1 MSGGEESSEE
11 LEGKMCAAQE
21 RENERLDGPV
31 EGAIT
36 GVEKGSGDSQKRRKH
51 NWKSVTSAADLNLGE
66 WRSRMT
72 WGSKITTWREDKKR
86 PGLIYG
92 RFTAAED
99 NVLREAV
106 KLYREQHGLGEDR
119 LNDLLYK
126 VTKNADLKGCWL
138 EIAKCLPQRT
148 VRLIRARALRLLD
161 KTSNLGPF
169 TESEDKKLRRLVGKY
184 GRKWKK
190 LQKKM
195 GRYAGDLADRWQVIE
210 GKDRH
215 NAGKWSQDEL
225 ERLSALVHKDL
236 FLQARMQTM
245 GYKTHPKWADGGDGI
260 SWTHIAKQLG
270 TRNYLQCLQTW
281 HLVLAPAMF
290 GDEKWTVG
298 DDHHLLRGLMQS
310 EADGEDEV
318 DWDKLIPERD
328 GIVCRTRWRR
338 ILKHLPQGFWSFEEK
353 LVIATRRF
361 APQLMEE
368 EDSMAQKL
376 GLAHEGRLELST
388 PPPWCVREGEEKMEK
403 CEERVEI
410 EAREQEEGKIVEEN
424 EVTKN
429 RGKRKRLKKGGGEFV
444 QESRVLE
451 SKEGEVGGED
461 VGGTLGEVR
470 EKSVGQEGKKM
481 KKGKNRKEGMERVR
495 DEVRVPR
502 TKSIKDEEV
511 DIRLDGG

>member
-148 VRLIRARALRLLD
+148 ARLIRSRACRLLD
-161 KTSNLGPF
+161 KTSNLGGF
-169 TESEDKKLRRLVGKY
+169 LEKEDKKLRRLVGKY
-184 GRKWKK
+184 GHKWKK

-195 GRYAGDLADRWQVIE
+195 GRYAGDLADRWRVIE
-210 GKDRH
+210 ARDRH
-215 NAGKWSQDEL
+215 NLGKWSQDEL
-225 ERLSALVHKDL
+225 ERLSSLVHKDL
-236 FLQARMQTM
+236 FLQSRMQTM
-245 GYKTHPKWADGGDGI
+245 GYQTRRDWGRDNI
-260 SWTHIAKQLG
+260 SWTHIAQQLG
-270 TRNYLQCLQTW
+270 TRNHLQCMQTW
-281 HLVLAPAMF
+281 YSVLAPAMI
-290 GDEKWTVG
+290 GDEKWSIS
-298 DDHHLLRGLMQS
+298 DDHHMLRGLMES
-310 EADGEDEV
+310 EADCEEEV
-318 DWDKLIPERD
+318 DWDKLIPDRD
-328 GIVCRTRWRR
+328 GAVCRTRWRR
-338 ILKHLPQGFWSFEEK
+338 IMKHLPQGFWSFEEK
-353 LVIATRRF
+353 LVMAARRF

-368 EDSMAQKL
+368 EDSIAQKL
-376 GLAHEGRLELST
+376 GLVHEGRLDSSA
-388 PPPWCVREGEEKMEK
+388 PPPWCVREGEESIEK
-403 CEERVEI
+403 GEEPVEI
-410 EAREQEEGKIVEEN
+410 EAREEEEGKIGEEN

-429 RGKRKRLKKGGGEFV
+429 RGKRKRSKNGG
-444 QESRVLE
+444 
-451 SKEGEVGGED
+451 
-461 VGGTLGEVR
+461 
-470 EKSVGQEGKKM
+470 
-481 KKGKNRKEGMERVR
+481 
-495 DEVRVPR
+495 
-502 TKSIKDEEV
+502 
-511 DIRLDGG
+511 